1 MLSPIL
7 TTGAGLLNRSLVDAT
22 PAKSLL
28 TSLEQK
34 SLAINVVLSQSAEPI
49 RIRFL
54 IEQQKFC
61 VLMDQE
67 PATTSIRGTPLS
79 LLKLSG
85 LQLLSS
91 LTTQSTHIE
100 GDVEV
105 ARRFELLFKSLHFD
119 VEATLAEKIGD
130 KPAYIVNQVAKRG
143 AAVLM
148 RQLRSVGRQ
157 ACEFLIEEAQL
168 LTPTAQVQHFSRK
181 TARLRDDTQRLQARL
196 RILEKRLLT

>member
-1 MLSPIL
+1 MFSPVL
-7 TTGAGLLNRSLVDAT
+7 NAVARLLNRSLVETTSAQG
-22 PAKSLL
+22 LL
-28 TSLEQK
+28 AALEQK
-34 SLAINVVLSQSAEPI
+34 SLAINVLLNPDAEPI

-91 LTTQSTHIE
+91 LTTQSTHID

-130 KPAYIVNQVAKRG
+130 KRAYLVNQAAKRG
-143 AAVLM
+143 AAMLL

-157 ACEFLIEEAQL
+157 SREFLTEEAQL
-168 LTPTAQVQHFSRK
+168 LTPTAQVQQFSHE
-181 TARLRDDTQRLQARL
+181 TARLRDDAERLQARL
-196 RILEKRLLT
+196 RILAKRLSA